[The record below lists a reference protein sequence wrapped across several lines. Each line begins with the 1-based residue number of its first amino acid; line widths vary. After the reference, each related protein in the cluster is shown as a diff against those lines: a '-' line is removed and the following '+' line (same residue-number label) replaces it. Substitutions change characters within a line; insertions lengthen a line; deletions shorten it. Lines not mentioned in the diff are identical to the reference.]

1 MKKLLLSAVALVAI
15 SPALNAAVAAGS
27 TLRDNVGIGLGTTI
41 FEGHDGLVSQISA
54 ATTNASSGNQTFA
67 ITSGTSNA
75 RAYNG
80 FWAKNERV
88 NSFVAENFDVLARE
102 IAAGSGESVD
112 SLAELMN
119 IPADK
124 RVAFA
129 ATLQAHFAEIF
140 TSADVTHADL
150 LLNLDKFAPAA

>member
-15 SPALNAAVAAGS
+15 SPALNAAVAGG
-27 TLRDNVGIGLGTTI
+27 TLKDNVGIGLGTMI
-41 FEGHDGLVSQISA
+41 FDGHDGLVSQVSA
-54 ATTNASSGNQTFA
+54 ATTNGSFGNQTFA

-75 RAYNG
+75 RPYAG

-88 NSFVAENFDVLARE
+88 NSFTADNFDVLARE
-102 IAAGSGESVD
+102 IAAGSGESLD

-124 RVAFA
+124 RSAFA

-140 TSADVTHADL
+140 TSTDVTHADL
-150 LLNLDKFAPAA
+150 LSNLDKFAPAI